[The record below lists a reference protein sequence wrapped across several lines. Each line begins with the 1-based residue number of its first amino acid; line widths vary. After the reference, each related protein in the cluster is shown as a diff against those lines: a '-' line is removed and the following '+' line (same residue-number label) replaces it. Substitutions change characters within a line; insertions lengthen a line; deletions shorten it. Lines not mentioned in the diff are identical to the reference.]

1 MNLKQFKL
9 TNNDEIIC
17 EVVEDTDDGLLIRRV
32 LKVIATDDFEQNVR
46 YYAFRPW
53 LSFQEDFNELSLLNC
68 THIIGETTPSALV
81 RTHFRGALLDA
92 DKARKEKRHFDLDE
106 IINKMGEDWDDEM
119 IEEFIAQKIRE
130 ENFTQDSADPKII
143 HFNPGKTRH

>member
-17 EVVEDTDDGLLIRRV
+17 EVVDDTDEGILIRKV
-32 LKVIATDDFEQNVR
+32 LKVIATDDFESNIR

-53 LSFQEDFNELSLLNC
+53 LSFQDDFNELALLNVG
-68 THIIGETTPSALV
+68 HIIGETTPSALIK
-81 RTHFRGALLDA
+81 THFRGAMNDVENA
-92 DKARKEKRHFDLDE
+92 KNKKRHFDLEE
-106 IINKMGEDWDDEM
+106 IINQMGDDWDDEM
-119 IEEFIAQKIRE
+119 LEEFIAQKIRE

-143 HFNPGKTRH
+143 HFKPGKTRH